1 MEGPIATWYA
11 KNTGR
16 DLQRFI
22 TVARA
27 VIDRLPDGGDVL
39 EVAPGPGFCAIEIA
53 RSGRHSVTGLDISES
68 FVRIASENAQRA
80 NVAVAFRHGNAS
92 AMPFPDES
100 FDCVVCSAA
109 FKNFSDPL
117 GALNEI
123 HRVLRPGGHASIYDL
138 RKDASREEIA
148 DEVQRMH
155 LSAFNAALT
164 RLTFRFVLLK
174 RAYTRETLMTLVS
187 QSRFGTCAL
196 RTDGIGFELQLAKPA
211 GSGAPITRDSEAS
224 ALWDGARGMPAPSGT
239 GHRALARDGV
249 AG

>member
-1 MEGPIATWYA
+1 MTAGQKAYRGLGMEGPIATWYA

-39 EVAPGPGFCAIEIA
+39 EVAPGPGFGAIEIA
-53 RSGRHSVTGLDISES
+53 KSGRHRVTGLDISES
-68 FVRIASENAQRA
+68 FVRIATENAQRA
-80 NVAVAFRHGNAS
+80 QVAVAFRHGNAS

-100 FDCVVCSAA
+100 FDCIVCSAA

-123 HRVLRPGGHASIYDL
+123 HRVLRPGGLASIHDL
-138 RKDASREEIA
+138 RKDASPEDIA
-148 DEVQRMH
+148 AEVRGMH
-155 LSAFNAALT
+155 LSAFNAAIT

-174 RAYTRETLMTLVS
+174 RAYTHDALMTLVS
-187 QSRFGTCAL
+187 HSRFRTCDL
-196 RTDGIGFELQLAKPA
+196 RTDGIGFELRLAKPA
-211 GSGAPITRDSEAS
+211 GSSARIAVPPGTERREHATDAIVMAP
-224 ALWDGARGMPAPSGT
+224 
-239 GHRALARDGV
+239 
-249 AG
+249 

>member
-1 MEGPIATWYA
+1 MTARKAYRGLGMEGPIATWYA

-22 TVARA
+22 TVARG

-68 FVRIASENAQRA
+68 FVRIASEHAARA

-117 GALNEI
+117 GALN
-123 HRVLRPGGHASIYDL
+123 
-138 RKDASREEIA
+138 
-148 DEVQRMH
+148 
-155 LSAFNAALT
+155 
-164 RLTFRFVLLK
+164 
-174 RAYTRETLMTLVS
+174 
-187 QSRFGTCAL
+187 
-196 RTDGIGFELQLAKPA
+196 
-211 GSGAPITRDSEAS
+211 
-224 ALWDGARGMPAPSGT
+224 
-239 GHRALARDGV
+239 
-249 AG
+249 